1 MWSIEADVGNR
12 EPDSECPGRQK
23 ALREIMA
30 KVDVSVSSDL
40 TPDQAW
46 KLASDLQRFDEWLTI
61 FAGWLSPPPA
71 VIEAGTQV
79 SSSIRVKG
87 FRNTIHWQVT
97 EYDEP
102 CRIQLH
108 GRGRGGV
115 RIALTMTVADDRP
128 GSSFHLVAELSGGLL
143 SGPVGTLVAKMMT
156 SDVRNSVENLSSL
169 R

>member
-1 MWSIEADVGNR
+1 M
-12 EPDSECPGRQK
+12 PGRQE
-23 ALREIMA
+23 ALRSMA

-46 KLASDLQRFDEWLTI
+46 KLASDLQRFEEWLTI
-61 FAGWLSPPPA
+61 FAGWRSPPPA
-71 VIEAGTQV
+71 VIEEGTQV
-79 SSSIRVKG
+79 SSLIKVKG

-102 CRIQLH
+102 RQIQLQ

-115 RIALTMTVADDRP
+115 HIALTMTVADDRP
-128 GSSFHLVAELSGGLL
+128 GSTFHLVAELSGGLL
-143 SGPVGTLVAKMMT
+143 GGPVGSLVAKIIT

>member
-1 MWSIEADVGNR
+1 
-12 EPDSECPGRQK
+12 
-23 ALREIMA
+23 MA

-40 TPDQAW
+40 APNQAW

-61 FAGWLSPPPA
+61 FAGWRSPPPA
-71 VIEAGTQV
+71 AIEEGTQV
-79 SSSIRVKG
+79 SSLIKVKG

-102 CRIQLH
+102 RQIRLQ

-115 RIALTMTVADDRP
+115 QISLTMTVVDDRS
-128 GSSFHLVAELSGGLL
+128 GSTFHLVAGLSGGLL
-143 SGPVGTLVAKMMT
+143 GGPVGSLVAKMIT
-156 SDVRNSVENLSSL
+156 SDVRNSVQNLSSL